1 MYLVNQVLFQ
11 KKLFFL
17 FNKIKK
23 SNIFDITT
31 YDSMITSLCSLNKIK
46 TVKNFITDLFN
57 YYQTIIDKD
66 FEKNTNFKV
75 NFKVVK
81 ILFLSLYIHNEDFDS
96 IIFNN
101 KTEYNNKLKKLSLS
115 INESMRNCFEK
126 ELSKDKFKLGLTKIV
141 LNLYEFFKL
150 YKKWERIDKRIN
162 TNNHLLNYYKIELKC
177 MQLKYDSTATG
188 IVRMQYEREKL
199 LLEKNVRYM
208 NDAIELKYFM
218 DNKKKILMH
227 DTIKD
232 ELYWLKIKYEISCDN
247 MYINTIVKLI
257 EKTKNMFIDCVPNRL
272 DIHSEIHDNL
282 DLKIIEQ
289 TLIKDDDGSL
299 DEMFLYNKITY
310 ILNLLEGFQAPED
323 DDNFKLWKD
332 GLMNQLHN
340 QVYFKDFIPY
350 FFENLYGRLLKILDV
365 SHKLKQI

>member
-1 MYLVNQVLFQ
+1 
-11 KKLFFL
+11 
-17 FNKIKK
+17 
-23 SNIFDITT
+23 
-31 YDSMITSLCSLNKIK
+31 
-46 TVKNFITDLFN
+46 
-57 YYQTIIDKD
+57 
-66 FEKNTNFKV
+66 
-75 NFKVVK
+75 
-81 ILFLSLYIHNEDFDS
+81 
-96 IIFNN
+96 
-101 KTEYNNKLKKLSLS
+101 
-115 INESMRNCFEK
+115 
-126 ELSKDKFKLGLTKIV
+126 
-141 LNLYEFFKL
+141 
-150 YKKWERIDKRIN
+150 
-162 TNNHLLNYYKIELKC
+162 